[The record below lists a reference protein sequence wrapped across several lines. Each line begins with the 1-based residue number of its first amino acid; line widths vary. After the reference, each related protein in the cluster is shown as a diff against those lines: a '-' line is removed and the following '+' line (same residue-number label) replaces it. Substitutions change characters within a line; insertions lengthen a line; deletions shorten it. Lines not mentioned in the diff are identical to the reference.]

1 MESSK
6 FLSRK
11 TLNLWTIYF
20 NSKNNFKWTDLL
32 QDIYFAI
39 GLD

>member
-11 TLNLWTIYF
+11 TLNLKAIYF
-20 NSKNNFKWTDLL
+20 NSKNNFKSTDLF
-32 QDIYFAI
+32 QYIYFAI